1 VTKHP
6 NAIHCFTPR
15 AALPRFQSIPE
26 GDDSKKCFK
35 RLHRFRYSP
44 TACYGNN
51 EVHLHPYEARRLSV
65 AEALAIQ
72 SLPME
77 FELPPTISL
86 SAMFKTIGNGVPFLM
101 AKGIAEA
108 VKSFIGK

>member
-1 VTKHP
+1 
-6 NAIHCFTPR
+6 
-15 AALPRFQSIPE
+15 
-26 GDDSKKCFK
+26 
-35 RLHRFRYSP
+35 
-44 TACYGNN
+44 
-51 EVHLHPYEARRLSV
+51 
-65 AEALAIQ
+65 
-72 SLPME
+72 ME